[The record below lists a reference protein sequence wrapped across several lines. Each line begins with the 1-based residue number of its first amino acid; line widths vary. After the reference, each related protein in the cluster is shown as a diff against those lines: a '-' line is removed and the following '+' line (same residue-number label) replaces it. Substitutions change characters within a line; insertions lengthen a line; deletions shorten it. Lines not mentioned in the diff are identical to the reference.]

1 MVQRPATNDHF
12 AALLPKMSALPWR
25 ELPSSVSSPN
35 PTRSSRRTLKISTQY
50 IHAYALRMRIKCAP
64 FRMTRRN
71 DLWLRSRLFA
81 LRFGR
86 LSIMRH
92 GSYGI
97 TQDDATILTHC
108 ARTTL
113 RMEFS
118 EGTTSALGQTSCDS
132 FDLASF
138 HAKAFGQFLVE
149 IGIDPPLDITKRIR
163 GRVAGMRKI
172 DREH

>member
-1 MVQRPATNDHF
+1 MISGFDRG
-12 AALLPKMSALPWR
+12 
-25 ELPSSVSSPN
+25 SSP
-35 PTRSSRRTLKISTQY
+35 
-50 IHAYALRMRIKCAP
+50 CG
-64 FRMTRRN
+64 
-71 DLWLRSRLFA
+71 
-81 LRFGR
+81 FGR

-108 ARTTL
+108 VRTTL

-118 EGTTSALGQTSCDS
+118 EGTTSALGRTSCDS